1 MNHIQIS
8 TFGIY
13 HDDEELVLQMPC
25 IQSAKGYTFYAV
37 EPILIAQETSKIP
50 LEIGTVF
57 GITLVF
63 DNDEEETENVYEVQ
77 ILHPEME
84 HPDTE
89 YLFSQTCY
97 SIDLTGLSSISLLY
111 ILEERFELTAG
122 FWNFQLLKNNRIVL
136 EKEMQTYPVAVMPE
150 EENEEQFFYDLD

>member
-25 IQSAKGYTFYAV
+25 MQSAKGYTFYAV